1 MCWAVGN
8 DWLLASLWLQQVFA
22 AHGRYRSLTRLRLH
36 EARGPPLLP
45 PPAPPPAPPP
55 GSDAAPPP
63 PHAGLRATELRAMEL
78 RAAEL
83 RARFERGVATRAM
96 DGMRLLQGLRVLQPK
111 ARASG

>member
-45 PPAPPPAPPP
+45 PPAPPP
-55 GSDAAPPP
+55 GSDAAPPSSR
-63 PHAGLRATELRAMEL
+63 AGLRAVELRAQ
-78 RAAEL
+78 EL

>member
-45 PPAPPPAPPP
+45 PPATPPASPPASPP
-55 GSDAAPPP
+55 GSDAAPPSS
-63 PHAGLRATELRAMEL
+63 HAGLRAVELRAQ
-78 RAAEL
+78 EL